1 MDCTCTTILYSGTFS
16 KSMPTRALSGIH
28 EVILRNPEGLRNIT
42 ECIHEKARR
51 RRALTSLYPGYEII
65 TR

>member
-1 MDCTCTTILYSGTFS
+1 MSVHVIVRACLQGLYQEYTII
-16 KSMPTRALSGIH
+16 PRAQ
-28 EVILRNPEGLRNIT
+28 PEGLRNIT